1 MTSIAASSSP
11 TRSRPEAYGIVD
23 TIRALRVRAVK
34 VPMNEPHR
42 TASGVITE
50 SPLVLVD
57 LETTQ
62 GLVGH
67 SFVFTYTAAALQPVA
82 ELVANFEAL
91 VKGQRLE
98 PEKLSRA
105 LLARFRLLG
114 AHGLVGMAVSAID
127 MAAWDALARAR
138 NVPLCVLL
146 GADPRPTP
154 AYGGI
159 GYDGERESARAAEA
173 WANRGFRGV
182 KAKIGYPT
190 VEEDLAVVRAI
201 RSAVGPGVAVMVDYN
216 QSLSVEEAKRR
227 LARLDG
233 EGLAWVE
240 EPVIAEDYAGMAA
253 VARDAATPVQ
263 AGENWWGP
271 LEFAKAIEARATD
284 LLMPDVMKTFGVTG
298 WMEIARLAAPR
309 KLPISCHLFC
319 EVSAQL
325 LAATPTAQWLEY
337 ADWWSPVQAHPLEI
351 RDGMAIPSARPG
363 SGVDWK

>member
-1 MTSIAASSSP
+1 MA
-11 TRSRPEAYGIVD
+11 E

-34 VPMNEPHR
+34 VPMAQPHR

-57 LETTQ
+57 LETSS

-67 SFVFTYTAAALQPVA
+67 SFVFTYTAAALEPTA
-82 ELVANFEAL
+82 TLVKNFEAL
-91 VKGQRLE
+91 VAGQPLM
-98 PEKLSRA
+98 PEMLTRA

-114 AHGLVGMAVSAID
+114 AHGLVGMAISAID
-127 MAAWDALARAR
+127 MAAWDAHARSLEM
-138 NVPLCVLL
+138 PLWKVL
-146 GADPRPTP
+146 GATAHPTP

-159 GYDGERESARAAEA
+159 GYDGERDSAMEAER
-173 WANRGFRGV
+173 WAKRGFKGV

-190 VEEDLAVVRAI
+190 VEEDLAVIRAI
-201 RSAVGPGVAVMVDYN
+201 RAAVGPGVAVMVDYN
-216 QSLSVEEAKRR
+216 QSLDVAQAKAR

-233 EGLAWVE
+233 EGLGWVE
-240 EPVIAEDYAGMAA
+240 EPVMAENYAGMAE
-253 VARDAATPVQ
+253 VARAASTPIQ

-284 LLMPDVMKTFGVTG
+284 CLMPDVMKAFGVTG
-298 WMEIARLAAPR
+298 WMEVAALAQAS
-309 KLPISCHLFC
+309 KLPVSCHLFC
-319 EVSAQL
+319 EISAQL

-337 ADWWSPVQAHPLEI
+337 ADWWNPVLAHPLEV
-351 RDGMAIPSARPG
+351 RDGLAIPSERPG